1 MLDAGCKIIGY
12 RGKGAG
18 DRDKLV
24 NSPLTTDLTTNSRQ
38 LTNVN

>member
-24 NSPLTTDLTTNSRQ
+24 NSPLTKDNRIL
-38 LTNVN
+38 LFIY